1 VHYIDVWLAF
11 LLYRYRSR
19 ESEVDDGKDEYGSK
33 EYVVPPHSLLDVL
46 RRLDVQ
52 YVPLSKRKVLVAKLR
67 INESELKE
75 FGERNE
81 LAD

>member
-11 LLYRYRSR
+11 LLYQYRSR
-19 ESEVDDGKDEYGSK
+19 ESEVDSGKDEKDSK

-52 YVPLSKRKVLVAKLR
+52 YVPLSKRKELVAKFR
-67 INESELKE
+67 INESELKKIE
-75 FGERNE
+75 GNE
-81 LAD
+81 LAY